1 MPSKPASSR
10 GLFRGARA
18 ARAAWGA
25 AFLLLAAPWAMAQ
38 TTFNFTGALQT
49 YTIPAGAG
57 GIQIQAAGG
66 GGGGAASDSPGAGG
80 NGGRGTRAT
89 SIYYA
94 APGTVINV
102 YVGGG
107 GAEGYTSTGTHDC
120 TNSAGAGGSAG
131 GAGGIAGGKAGE
143 AGCNG
148 YSGGGGGGGGASVVA
163 TAANVALVI
172 GGGGGG
178 GQGGAL
184 NVAGRVG
191 LNSLLTGTLPGSVG
205 GVGTTTTDGG
215 GGGGGG
221 GGCPGGVG
229 GAFNPDSTTPNN
241 TTQAGGGR
249 SCSNT
254 GLGVAT
260 PTTAATGGLGGTGA
274 TANASPGTAGAAGS
288 VTLTPLFPTL
298 NITKS
303 APTPALRVGTNS
315 TYTLTVTTSGT
326 TPAYTA
332 RVFDQLPTNMTYVS
346 GVGTGWTCSSAA
358 NAGGTLVTCDFVG
371 TIAASGG
378 TASVQITA
386 TPTSVTSVTNRASV
400 GTGGNAPPTASTCTA
415 ANTPSAGCAAPVTN
429 VPTIVTLGLVKSA
442 PSPAL
447 KVGTNS
453 AYTLTV
459 TNTGTVATTTA
470 RVVDQLP
477 ANMTFVSATG
487 TGWTCSTS
495 GNTLVT
501 CDYTGSIAATNGTSV
516 ITITATPTSVA
527 SVTNY
532 ASTDPRGGT
541 ATPTPTTCTAANTP
555 SAGCAAPVTN
565 TPTIVILGLVK
576 STPSP
581 ALQTGVN
588 SAYTLT
594 VTNTGTIATTTARVL
609 DQLPANL
616 TYVSGTGTGWT
627 CSTAASGGGT
637 LVTCNFAGTIA
648 AGGGTSV
655 LTITVAP
662 TNTTTAITNYA
673 AVDSDGGTAPPVPT
687 TCTAAN
693 TPTDGCAAPV
703 TSSVVLGLVKSA
715 PSPALSVGINS
726 AYTLTVTNSG
736 NAAATTARV
745 LDQLPANMTFVSAT
759 GTGWTCTPSGG
770 TLVTCNF
777 SGVIAPG
784 GTAVI
789 TLTATPTSSAS
800 VTNYASV
807 DPSGGTAP
815 PTATTCTAANTP
827 SAGCAAPV
835 TNTPTAPVLGLVKS
849 APSPALQVFTNS
861 AYTLTVTNSGTA
873 AATTARILD
882 QLPANLT
889 YVSGTGTGWSCSA
902 AGGGGALVTCNYSGS
917 IAAGGG
923 TSSVVITVTATSN
936 AATTNYASVDPTGGT
951 TPPTPTS
958 CTAAN
963 TPSAGCA
970 APVTSTAGR
979 GITGTV
985 YADVN
990 HNSSLEASET
1000 GIGGAIP
1007 LFVKLVPLSGGV
1019 CTGPAVASAS
1029 VTLSTGAYSLSSVP
1043 EGSYCL
1049 VLDGNATPSDIA
1061 PAYPAG
1067 WIGTENPTGVIQ
1079 LAVGAAP
1086 PSPKNFGLYNGSS
1099 LSGNVFADNGT
1110 GGGPNNGVKSA
1121 SEPGL
1126 AAIAVNAM
1134 QGATTLDSE
1143 PTASDGTFILWI
1155 PASASGT
1162 VVITPVLPAGYT
1174 ATGGSAGTTGG
1185 TYTRPSVS
1193 YTAGSGVTRTGIS
1206 FGMVAPNTFGP
1217 NGAQTAQPGTVV
1229 THAHTYKA
1237 GTGGQVSF
1245 SMLGTATPASPA
1257 WNQVLYQD
1265 SNCNAVLEASETQVP
1280 VPLTV
1285 TAGQTVCL
1293 IVKQFV
1299 PAGAG
1304 QGAQNS
1310 VAVSAAFTYTGS
1322 APALAVST
1330 LIVTDITTVGQA
1342 GDLDLTKLV
1351 SNVTQAI
1358 PAATSVNA
1366 NPGDTLQYTL
1376 TATNNGTQPLSTLF
1390 VSDSTTAFTGFVSA
1404 TCPGALPAG
1413 ITACTVTTQPAVGAQ
1428 GALKWTFTG
1437 SLASGAQL
1445 VVTYRVK
1452 VDQ

>member
-1 MPSKPASSR
+1 TNA
-10 GLFRGARA
+10 
-18 ARAAWGA
+18 
-25 AFLLLAAPWAMAQ
+25 
-38 TTFNFTGALQT
+38 
-49 YTIPAGAG
+49 
-57 GIQIQAAGG
+57 AAGT
-66 GGGGAASDSPGAGG
+66 S
-80 NGGRGTRAT
+80 GT
-89 SIYYA
+89 
-94 APGTVINV
+94 
-102 YVGGG
+102 
-107 GAEGYTSTGTHDC
+107 
-120 TNSAGAGGSAG
+120 
-131 GAGGIAGGKAGE
+131 
-143 AGCNG
+143 
-148 YSGGGGGGGGASVVA
+148 
-163 TAANVALVI
+163 
-172 GGGGGG
+172 
-178 GQGGAL
+178 
-184 NVAGRVG
+184 
-191 LNSLLTGTLPGSVG
+191 
-205 GVGTTTTDGG
+205 
-215 GGGGGG
+215 
-221 GGCPGGVG
+221 
-229 GAFNPDSTTPNN
+229 
-241 TTQAGGGR
+241 
-249 SCSNT
+249 
-254 GLGVAT
+254 
-260 PTTAATGGLGGTGA
+260 
-274 TANASPGTAGAAGS
+274 AGS
-288 VTLTPLFPTL
+288 VTLTPLYPTL
-298 NITKS
+298 NVAKS
-303 APTPALRVGTNS
+303 QPSPALRVGTNS

-332 RVFDQLPTNMTYVS
+332 RVLDQLPANMTFVS
-346 GVGTGWTCSSAA
+346 ATGTGWTCSTS
-358 NAGGTLVTCDFVG
+358 GTTLVTCDFVG
-371 TIAASGG
+371 TIAANGG

-386 TPTSVTSVTNRASV
+386 TPTSTTQVINRVSV
-400 GTGGNAPPTASTCTA
+400 GTGGNNPPAASTCTA
-415 ANTPSAGCAAPVTN
+415 ANTPSAGCGAPVTN
-429 VPTIVTLGLVKSA
+429 TPTIVTLGLVKSA
-442 PSPAL
+442 PTPAL

-516 ITITATPTSVA
+516 ITVTATPTSTA
-527 SVTNY
+527 SVTNF

-541 ATPTPTTCTAANTP
+541 ATPTPTTCTAANAP

-576 STPSP
+576 SAPTP
-581 ALQTGVN
+581 ALRTGIN

-594 VTNTGTIATTTARVL
+594 VTNTGTVATTTARVL

-616 TYVSGTGTGWT
+616 TYVSGAGTGWT

-637 LVTCNFAGTIA
+637 LVTCNYSGSIA
-648 AGGGTSV
+648 AGGGTSA

-673 AVDSDGGTAPPVPT
+673 SVDSDGGTTPPVPT

-693 TPTDGCAAPV
+693 APTEGCAAPV

-715 PSPALSVGINS
+715 PTPALNVGTPS
-726 AYTLTVTNSG
+726 AYTLTVTNNG

-759 GTGWTCTPSGG
+759 GTGWTCTPAGS

-777 SGVIAPG
+777 AGVIAPG

-800 VTNYASV
+800 VTNFASV

-815 PTATTCTAANTP
+815 PTASSCTAANTP

-849 APSPALQVFTNS
+849 APSPALQVFSNS

-873 AATTARILD
+873 ATTTARIVD

-923 TSSVVITVTATSN
+923 TSAVVITVTATSN

-951 TPPTPTS
+951 APPTPTA

-979 GITGTV
+979 GIAGTV

-990 HNSSLEASET
+990 HNSSLEASES
-1000 GIGGAIP
+1000 GIGGAVP
-1007 LFVKLVPLSGGV
+1007 LFVKLVPSSSGV

-1049 VLDGNATPSDIA
+1049 VLDGNATPSDVA
-1061 PAYPAG
+1061 PAYPTG

-1079 LAVGAAP
+1079 LTVGAAP
-1086 PSPKNFGLYNGSS
+1086 PSPQNFGLYNGST
-1099 LSGNVFADNGT
+1099 LSGTVFADNGT

-1121 SEPGL
+1121 TEPGL
-1126 AAIAVNAM
+1126 AAITVNAM

-1143 PTASDGTFILWI
+1143 PTASDGSFVLWI
-1155 PASASGT
+1155 PSSASGT
-1162 VVITPVLPAGYT
+1162 VVITPVLPAGYI

-1185 TYTRPSVS
+1185 TYIRPSVS
-1193 YTAGSGVTRTGIS
+1193 YTAASGVTRTGLS
-1206 FGMVAPNTFGP
+1206 FGMVAPNTLGP

-1229 THAHTYKA
+1229 FYAHTYKA
-1237 GTGGQVSF
+1237 GTGGSVTF
-1245 SMLGTATPASPA
+1245 SIAGTATPASPA
-1257 WNQVLYQD
+1257 WNQVLYQGQP
-1265 SNCNAVLEASETQVP
+1265 NTCNAVLNGTEPQVTTSF
-1280 VPLTV
+1280 TV
-1285 TAGQTVCL
+1285 TAGQTLCL

-1310 VAVSAAFTYTGS
+1310 VTLSAAFTYTGS

-1330 LIVTDITTVGQA
+1330 LVATDITTVGQA
-1342 GDLDLTKLV
+1342 GDLSLAKLV
-1351 SNVTQAI
+1351 SNVTQVI
-1358 PAATSVNA
+1358 PAATSVSA

-1376 TATNNGTQPLSTLF
+1376 TATNNGTLPLSTLF
-1390 VSDSTTAFTGFVSA
+1390 VNDSTPAFTGFVSTA
-1404 TCPGALPAG
+1404 CPGALPAG